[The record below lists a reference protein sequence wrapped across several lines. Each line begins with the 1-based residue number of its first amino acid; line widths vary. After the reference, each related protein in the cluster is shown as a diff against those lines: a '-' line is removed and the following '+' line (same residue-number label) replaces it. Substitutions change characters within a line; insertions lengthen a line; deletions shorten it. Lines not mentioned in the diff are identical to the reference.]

1 MMKAKLKLA
10 KFSFYR
16 HAVFFFSSNLPL
28 NAKHLKMFRPVKE
41 SLEESIISEYQWF
54 NIH

>member
-1 MMKAKLKLA
+1 MMKAKLRLA
-10 KFSFYR
+10 KFNFIGMQFLLFT
-16 HAVFFFSSNLPL
+16 HL

>member
-1 MMKAKLKLA
+1 MMKAKLRLA
-10 KFSFYR
+10 KCNFIGMRFLLFI
-16 HAVFFFSSNLPL
+16 HL
-28 NAKHLKMFRPVKE
+28 NAKHLKMFRPAKE